1 MKEYIDL
8 TEEFKDLQEM
18 YALSEA
24 YDHIP
29 ELLEENGNTEITKI
43 YLDYKKKYNAEN
55 KECKAALKAKDYSKA
70 TRCAKNMKEIVADM
84 KKDINAIP
92 ADLTGE
98 AIQGTIFSVLLSA
111 VQVLFPTALLAGGAI
126 LNKTSVGRAI
136 NTAQTGIRLYAGV
149 NASNLNMF
157 IGALKTQQEDMKAYQ
172 KADLK
177 LETPNGY
184 KIKMLSYCNR
194 LSANLDVLIKQIK
207 AEKIMNS

>member
-1 MKEYIDL
+1 MEEYIDL
-8 TEEFKDLQEM
+8 TEVFKDLQEM

-29 ELLEENGNTEITKI
+29 ELLEENGNTEITDI
-43 YLDYKKKYNAEN
+43 YLKYKKKYNVEN

-84 KKDINAIP
+84 KKDINNIP
-92 ADLTGE
+92 ADLTSE

-126 LNKTSVGRAI
+126 LNNTNVGRAI

-184 KIKMLSYCNR
+184 KIKMISYCNR
-194 LSANLDVLIKQIK
+194 LSANIDVLIKQIK

>member
-1 MKEYIDL
+1 MEEYIDL

-18 YALSEA
+18 YALTEA

-29 ELLEENGNTEITKI
+29 ELLEENGNAEITKI
-43 YLDYKKKYNAEN
+43 FLDYKKKYNAEN
-55 KECKAALKAKDYSKA
+55 KECKAALKAKDYAKA

-84 KKDINAIP
+84 KKGINSIP
-92 ADLTGE
+92 ADMKGE
-98 AIQGTIFSVLLSA
+98 AIQGTIFSVVLSA
-111 VQVLFPTALLAGGAI
+111 VQVLFPTALLAGSAI
-126 LNKTSVGRAI
+126 LNKTGVGRAI

-157 IGALKTQQEDMKAYQ
+157 INALKTQQEDMKAYQ

-184 KIKMLSYCNR
+184 KVKMLSYCNR
-194 LSANLDVLIKQIK
+194 LSANIDVLIKQIK
-207 AEKIMNS
+207 AQKIMNS

>member
-1 MKEYIDL
+1 MEEYIDL

-24 YDHIP
+24 YDRIP
-29 ELLEENGNTEITKI
+29 ELLEENGNTEITEVFLKH
-43 YLDYKKKYNAEN
+43 KKKYNAEN

-177 LETPNGY
+177 LENPNGY